1 MGGQPGLEVRPSWE
15 DLVVQA
21 SGRRHPIEN
30 QLVQFTVLSF
40 VILAILGVVLSVIL
54 TTRLSRDFEIL
65 KEQAALTERGV
76 APTAGGLTVPLLDT
90 DLNYLRWTTYV
101 SVGGGFIILYT
112 GLIWIFWRGW
122 KTIERQQ
129 DHLLQSNADLGRAYR
144 ELQTAQ
150 EKLVRSER
158 LAAIGELSAG
168 VAHDLRNPLGAIK
181 NATYFLRGKTRD
193 AEDPRVAEFLDIMDE
208 EIESSNQILTD
219 LMDFARVNPPS
230 QAPTELE
237 SIVDSALSRIQL
249 KDSVK
254 VAKRFASP
262 MPVVQADSEQ
272 LHRVFDNLLK
282 NADDAMPNGGR
293 LTISGKSTDGWA
305 ELRFTD
311 SGPGISE
318 TDLARVME
326 PLFTT
331 KAKGIGLGLAI
342 VNMIIER
349 HDGTVTVDSKKGEGT
364 TFTIRLPVS
373 DQDQSNGS

>member
-1 MGGQPGLEVRPSWE
+1 MEAQPQLEMRPSWE

-21 SGRRHPIEN
+21 SARRHPIEN
-30 QLVQFTVLSF
+30 LLVQFTILSF
-40 VILAILGVVLSVIL
+40 VILAVLGVVLSVIL

-65 KEQAALTERGV
+65 KEQAALTERV
-76 APTAGGLTVPLLDT
+76 AGPTAGGLTVPRLDT

-101 SVGGGFIILYT
+101 AIGGGFVILYT

-129 DHLLQSNADLGRAYR
+129 DHLLQSNADLASAYK

-150 EKLVRSER
+150 EKVVRSER

-193 AEDPRVAEFLDIMDE
+193 AEDSRIGEFLDIMDE
-208 EIESSNQILTD
+208 EVESSNQILTD

-237 SIVDSALSRIQL
+237 GVLDSVLSRTEL

-262 MPVVQADSEQ
+262 MPIVQADSEQ
-272 LHRVFDNLLK
+272 LRRVFGNLVK
-282 NADDAMPNGGR
+282 NADDAMPDGGT
-293 LTISGKSTDGWA
+293 LTISGESTEGWA
-305 ELRFTD
+305 ELRFAD
-311 SGPGISE
+311 SGAGISE
-318 TDLARVME
+318 ADLDRVME

-349 HDGTVTVDSKKGEGT
+349 HDGTLTVDSKEGEGDD
-364 TFTIRLPVS
+364 LY
-373 DQDQSNGS
+373 N